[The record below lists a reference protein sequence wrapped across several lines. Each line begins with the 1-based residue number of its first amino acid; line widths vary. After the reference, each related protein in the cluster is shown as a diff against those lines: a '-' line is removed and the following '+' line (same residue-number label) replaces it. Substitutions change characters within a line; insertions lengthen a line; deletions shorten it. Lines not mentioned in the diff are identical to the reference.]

1 MTDWVYLTQQ
11 LDEVRSLLQLTENI
25 FSMDSINML
34 IETYGTTSDQWN
46 KIILFKSAKLE
57 RKSIHP

>member
-25 FSMDSINML
+25 FSMESI
-34 IETYGTTSDQWN
+34 E
-46 KIILFKSAKLE
+46 
-57 RKSIHP
+57 SIC

>member
-25 FSMDSINML
+25 FSMDSI
-34 IETYGTTSDQWN
+34 E
-46 KIILFKSAKLE
+46 
-57 RKSIHP
+57 SIC